1 MARRRKGTEKT
12 GGRKKGTPNR
22 ISGTVKEWI
31 ASIIDTNRNKFEED
45 LELLEPGDR
54 VRVISNLLQY
64 VTPKMQSVSPGEML
78 DAEYRKLEE
87 LLESAPDE
95 VVDKIVERINKL
107 KGRTQSGQNSI
118 PVELWLAAEDGKP
131 GEPEFEEW
139 LVCCTE
145 AVDDYFAM
153 TGKKDHDSIFAR
165 YVREYG
171 RREKRVS

>member
-1 MARRRKGTEKT
+1 MAGRRKGTEKT

-45 LELLEPGDR
+45 LELLEPGER
-54 VRVISNLLQY
+54 VRVISNLLLY

-95 VVDKIVERINKL
+95 VVDKIVERINRL
-107 KGRTQSGQNSI
+107 KDETGRTK
-118 PVELWLAAEDGKP
+118 AED
-131 GEPEFEEW
+131 
-139 LVCCTE
+139 
-145 AVDDYFAM
+145 
-153 TGKKDHDSIFAR
+153 
-165 YVREYG
+165 
-171 RREKRVS
+171 